1 MTARRRSLPPAAQV
15 VAGAVAALLVAALAL
30 VGTAH
35 ASRITIAAGG
45 LSAIDVGHPC
55 AGSATATAA
64 TRGTTSYSG
73 VSVEVPTGCSGR
85 WLEVRLLSGTT
96 VLGSGTAQVVA
107 SGATVVP
114 VGSYTATGTLTVQA
128 VVDGWALPVTW
139 SFTPPVAA
147 ACRLT
152 ADVVGYGHDAQ
163 GRWMPILGPPT
174 SPTSCAVTGVSP
186 GNSWTSGG
194 LTYSQFTVTVRN
206 TSSVEAVWRATLN
219 VAQSPFPTWTPRGIN
234 GLGDGQGSTGWNAR
248 AAEGCGRLP
257 LLDVVGNEGS
267 TQVMA
272 PGQSR
277 SFSFQLVSGPAGDLV
292 CP

>member
-1 MTARRRSLPPAAQV
+1 MTARRPYLPQAVHV
-15 VAGAVAALLVAALAL
+15 VAGAVAVLLVAALAL

-64 TRGTTSYSG
+64 TRSGTTYSG
-73 VSVEVPTGCSGR
+73 VAVEVPTGCTGR

-107 SGATVVP
+107 SGATVVA
-114 VGSYTATGTLTVQA
+114 VGSYTATGTLTVRA

-139 SFTPPVAA
+139 AFTPPVAA
-147 ACRLT
+147 SCRLT
-152 ADVVGYGHDAQ
+152 ADVVGYGPDAQ

-174 SPTSCAVTGVSP
+174 SPTSCAVTEVSP

-206 TSSVEAVWRATLN
+206 TSSVEAVWRATLDF
-219 VAQSPFPTWTPRGIN
+219 ARSPFPGWTPRGIV
-234 GLGDGQGSTGWNAR
+234 GLGNGQGSTGWNAR
-248 AAEGCGRLP
+248 AVEGCGRLP

-267 TQVMA
+267 TQVLG
-272 PGQSR
+272 PDQSR
-277 SFSFQLVSGPAGDLV
+277 SFAFQLISGPAGELV